1 MMITT
6 SAGKYQRALK
16 DKTESILGYK
26 TNKKEFKQLVYKFK
40 DGEMPISEKVVYAL
54 INIDEFI
61 TFVKAYNEAKNL

>member
-16 DKTESILGYK
+16 DKTDSILGYK
-26 TNKKEFKQLVYKFK
+26 TNKKDFKQLVYKFK

>member
-1 MMITT
+1 MITT

-16 DKTESILGYK
+16 DKTDSILGYK

>member
-16 DKTESILGYK
+16 DKTDSILGYK

>member
-6 SAGKYQRALK
+6 SAGKYQKALK

-26 TNKKEFKQLVYKFK
+26 FNRKDFKHLVYKFR
-40 DGEMPISEKVVYAL
+40 DGEMPISEKVVYCL